1 MFCNATSS
9 SILTTYQ
16 PRKEVTME
24 LGALAILVMVLLL
37 DWAAL
42 RWGVD
47 SRDGRDWQPRSR

>member
-1 MFCNATSS
+1 
-9 SILTTYQ
+9 
-16 PRKEVTME
+16 ME